1 MKEIERI
8 ADQLKR
14 SFAGKAWHGPAVQE
28 LLQGVSAADAN
39 ARPIANVHNI
49 WELTLHIGAWE
60 NAAVRRLSG
69 DRAELRDDEDWS
81 TVQGRDEEAW
91 AQVKKNLD
99 AGHEMLVQAITK
111 LDESRLDEPIL
122 EGMTSVYGTL
132 HGVIQHNL
140 YHAGQIA
147 ILKKALA
154 EKRS

>member
-14 SFAGKAWHGPAVQE
+14 SFAGEAWHGPAVKQVLE
-28 LLQGVSAADAN
+28 GVSAADAV
-39 ARPIANVHNI
+39 ARPISGAHNI

-60 NAAVRRLSG
+60 NAGLRRLNG
-69 DRAELRDDEDWS
+69 DRAELSDDEDWS
-81 TVQGRDEEAW
+81 AVTGTSAEAW
-91 AQVKKNLD
+91 NQLKANLEE
-99 AGHEMLVQAITK
+99 GNQKLVQAIMQ
-111 LDESRLDEPIL
+111 LDETRLDEPIL
-122 EGMTSVYGTL
+122 EGMPSVYITL

-154 EKRS
+154 GRMS